1 MSITKKSVLI
11 IILVLLVD
19 QVVKIVVKTH
29 MFLYQDFFIIGHWF
43 DIKFIENNGMA
54 FGFDFPGDYGKVIL
68 SLFRIVA
75 VIAIGIYL
83 RHLIQQKSHPGLVI
97 CVSLILA
104 GALGNIIDS
113 AFYGLIFSEST
124 QFTKAVLFPQGGG
137 YAGFLHGKVVDMLY
151 FPVLRGTW
159 PEWVP
164 FKGGQSF
171 EFFRPVFNLAD
182 SSITIGVFSIL
193 IFQKKFFAHRNSGE
207 TTEETLSES
216 DIQKEKEFIGMK

>member
-1 MSITKKSVLI
+1 MNITKKSILI
-11 IILVLLVD
+11 IFLILLAD
-19 QVVKIVVKTH
+19 QTLKIVIKTH
-29 MFLYQDFFIIGHWF
+29 MFLYQDIFVLGHWF
-43 DIKFIENNGMA
+43 VIKFIENNGMA

-75 VIAIGIYL
+75 VVAIGVYL
-83 RHLIQQKSHPGLVI
+83 RHLIRLKSNSGLII

-113 AFYGLIFSEST
+113 AFYGMIFSESS
-124 QFTKAVLFPQGGG
+124 QFSKAVLFPQGGG
-137 YAGFLHGKVVDMLY
+137 YAGFLHGKVVDMFY
-151 FPVLRGTW
+151 FPIINGTW
-159 PEWVP
+159 PDWIP

-193 IFQKKFFAHRNSGE
+193 IFQKLFFSHE
-207 TTEETLSES
+207 TQEVKKEEEPATISAE
-216 DIQKEKEFIGMK
+216 